1 MKLSN
6 FAPDYG
12 LFDNYRLAA
21 VMDALRY
28 GVSTS
33 AKKHRVSTTSVRRW
47 MKRISVKEILDFA
60 ADQK

>member
-21 VMDALRY
+21 VVDAMRY
-28 GVSTS
+28 GVRHS
-33 AKKHRVSTTSVRRW
+33 AKKHRVSETAVRNW
-47 MKRISVKEILDFA
+47 MKRISVKEFMDYVT
-60 ADQK
+60 K